1 MFVNNL
7 RTAFEAIIANRLR
20 SALTLLGIIIGVF
33 SVTTIISLGDV
44 ATASITAE
52 LERVAAQQIF
62 VTTDSEPG
70 PPRPTTHA
78 DLSEADLEA
87 LAGLPVDIVRQQGSL
102 AVATVAGTTI
112 DLSLTGTTANAGD
125 TIAMAQGSYFSE
137 AEADAGDRVIVLSAE
152 TASALYGDGDPVGQT
167 LDLAIAE
174 SKASYTVVGVEE
186 PASGVFAL
194 FFGGSNLSAD
204 IPLETLYLLAPELPQ
219 GIYNQVKLQVP
230 LDQDVAAVGAQVSA
244 ALDAQRGAGS
254 YELQTVEGL
263 TSLFDSL
270 MLILQLVLGG
280 IGAISLVVGG
290 IGILNIMLV
299 SVTERTREIGLR
311 KALGARRS
319 TIMQQFL
326 IEAVVL
332 TTLGGLIGLL
342 LAVATLYVTVAL
354 VSFLSVVVINAVVVL
369 LALGVSFATGIVF
382 GLWPARRAASLSPIE
397 ALRYA

>member
-1 MFVNNL
+1 M
-7 RTAFEAIIANRLR
+7 
-20 SALTLLGIIIGVF
+20 
-33 SVTTIISLGDV
+33 TTIISLGDV
-44 ATASITAE
+44 ATALITAE

-62 VTTDSEPG
+62 VTTESDPG
-70 PPRPTTHA
+70 PPDPATHP

-87 LAGLPVDIVRQQGSL
+87 LALLPDDVVRQQGSL
-102 AVATVAGTTI
+102 AVAMVASTTI

-125 TIAMAQGSYFSE
+125 TIAMAQGAYFSE

-152 TASALYGDGDPVGQT
+152 TASALYSDRDPVGQT
-167 LDLAIAE
+167 VDLTVAGTTE
-174 SKASYTVVGVEE
+174 SYTVVGVEE
-186 PASGVFAL
+186 PARGVFAL
-194 FFGGSNLSAD
+194 FGGSNLSAD
-204 IPLETLYLLAPELPQ
+204 IPLETLYRLAPELSQ
-219 GIYNQVKLQVP
+219 GSYNQVRLQVP
-230 LDQDVAAVGAQVSA
+230 LDQDVAAVAAQVSA

-263 TSLFDSL
+263 TSLFDSM

-299 SVTERTREIGLR
+299 SVTERTHEIGLR

-332 TTLGGLIGLL
+332 TTVGGLIGLL
-342 LAVATLYVTVAL
+342 LAVATLYLTVAL
-354 VSFLSVVVINAVVVL
+354 VSFLSVVVINAAVVL

-382 GLWPARRAASLSPIE
+382 DLWPARRAVGLSPIE